1 MKADFYS
8 EIEKAI
14 TSLRINTYKENK
26 EESGIVLSRYLY
38 NIEICRALYTPLH
51 FFEIC
56 LRNSIDKTL
65 SSFCNNQEWFSII
78 PLSDSGISKIDEAKK
93 RISDNGKA
101 LTHERIVSE
110 LSLGFWTAFFSK
122 KYATSAFQ
130 SKIIKQTFK
139 YCPKS
144 QKSSSNLQSIMEQ
157 IRNVRNRVYHYERI
171 CHWND
176 LEDKH
181 TIILNCIKWMNPSV
195 YELVLK
201 TDVFLQVLGN
211 GEKQFLPTIKENWN

>member
-56 LRNSIDKTL
+56 LRNSIDKT
-65 SSFCNNQEWFSII
+65 
-78 PLSDSGISKIDEAKK
+78 P
-93 RISDNGKA
+93 
-101 LTHERIVSE
+101 E
-110 LSLGFWTAFFSK
+110 LSLGFWTSFFSK

-144 QKSSSNLQSIMEQ
+144 QKSSSNLQNIMEQ

-176 LEDKH
+176 LKDKH
-181 TIILNCIKWMNPSV
+181 TIILNCIKWMNASV

-201 TDVFLQVLGN
+201 TDAFLQVLGN
-211 GEKQFLPTIKENWN
+211 RENQFLPTIKENWN